1 MSLDN
6 IKRRLNFM
14 KATGVEIKNAL
25 DIGAYRG
32 EFTKVLKEIWP
43 DVEVQQF
50 EADERQT
57 HYLQPDAVM
66 KPLSDRVKMVDFYTI
81 PDTHHGSTTGSS
93 IYLENTEFYKD
104 KIVTQKM
111 TATLDD
117 HVHIDG
123 EWADHG
129 LVKLD
134 VQGSEIDVLIGGDY
148 FMRHCKPRYVLT
160 EVSVMPYNQGAP
172 LAAQVIAHLH
182 RLGYRLFDVAD
193 MKYEDHGFLLQMDL
207 MFKRP

>member
-6 IKRRLNFM
+6 IKRRLSFM
-14 KATGVEIKNAL
+14 KSTGVDIQCAL
-25 DIGAYRG
+25 DVGAYRG
-32 EFTKVLKEIWP
+32 EFTAILKELWP

-50 EADERQT
+50 EADERQAK
-57 HYLQPDAVM
+57 YLQPDAVIQPM
-66 KPLSDRVKMVDFYTI
+66 SDRVKMVDFYTI
-81 PDTHHGSTTGSS
+81 KDTHHGSTTGSS
-93 IYLENTEFYKD
+93 IYLENTEFYNE
-104 KIVTQKM
+104 KIVTKLL
-111 TATLDD
+111 TGTLDD
-117 HVHIDG
+117 CVNVDWD
-123 EWADHG
+123 WAHHG

-148 FMRHCKPRYVLT
+148 FMRYCKPKYVLT

-182 RLGYRLFDVAD
+182 RLGYQLFDVAD
-193 MKYEDHGFLLQMDL
+193 MKYEEHGFLLQMDL